1 MPSPKIDEVIAKFTE
16 LREKRAALKRDYEA
30 QDFILKQGQEKIEI
44 YLMKYLES
52 QNTESIKTKEGTA
65 YFSTETKVSCADWP
79 SFYQWVVNNQRPDM
93 FEKRLA
99 TKTVVEY
106 EEESGSLPPYT
117 NKMVEKVVRVRR
129 T

>member
-16 LREKRAALKRDYEA
+16 LREKRAALKREYEA
-30 QDFILKQGQEKIEI
+30 QDFILKQGQEKIEA
-44 YLMKYLES
+44 YLMRYLDS
-52 QNTESIKTKEGTA
+52 QNTESVKTKEGTA

-79 SFYQWVVNNQRPDM
+79 GLYQWVLANARPDI
-93 FEKRLA
+93 FEKRLT
-99 TKTVVEY
+99 TKVVTEY
-106 EEESGSLPPYT
+106 EEETGALPPYV